1 MSRYMVSLGLTEAHL
16 VAVDQAL
23 AEIESQLSGLIA
35 LTPDQRR
42 SLTKMG
48 EKSETFC
55 RQALSLLDQNR
66 QLVPSSVALD
76 SALAD
81 QVSLDQ
87 LRPRLQRLQRLV
99 ERGSDTES
107 ALGND
112 MMITSL
118 QGYALLKVV
127 GRNQGLE
134 GLRRSIGSRFSR
146 MGRPS
151 EPKAA

>member
-66 QLVPSSVALD
+66 QLVPSSVQLD
-76 SALAD
+76 AALAD

-112 MMITSL
+112 MMVTSL

-146 MGRPS
+146 MGRAP

>member
-1 MSRYMVSLGLTEAHL
+1 MSQSIVSLVLSQEQWVSA
-16 VAVDQAL
+16 DQAL
-23 AEIESQLSGLIA
+23 AQIESQLSGLIA
-35 LTPDQRR
+35 LTSDQRR

-55 RQALSLLDQNR
+55 RQTLSLLDQNR
-66 QLVPSSVALD
+66 QVVPPSVELDGVMSDLVT
-76 SALAD
+76 
-81 QVSLDQ
+81 LDQ
-87 LRPRLQRLQRLV
+87 LRPRLQRLQRLT
-99 ERGSDTES
+99 ERAADTES

-112 MMITSL
+112 VMVGSL

-134 GLRRSIGSRFSR
+134 ALRRGLGTRFAR
-146 MGRPS
+146 VGRPA